1 MKKKPF
7 KRISFQPKNYFESM
21 KFSTSELKRNDE
33 KESFSILSHQKDGIT
48 IINENNIG
56 NQIENPNQNE
66 RKKEEIQIHLS
77 SEINKKKR
85 QRKPCLWRT
94 VPYFCY
100 RWGMTEE
107 EVKNEL
113 MTNKY
118 LKKG

>member
-21 KFSTSELKRNDE
+21 KFYTSELKRNDE
-33 KESFSILSHQKDGIT
+33 KESFSILSHQKDDFT
-48 IINENNIG
+48 IINENP
-56 NQIENPNQNE
+56 IENE